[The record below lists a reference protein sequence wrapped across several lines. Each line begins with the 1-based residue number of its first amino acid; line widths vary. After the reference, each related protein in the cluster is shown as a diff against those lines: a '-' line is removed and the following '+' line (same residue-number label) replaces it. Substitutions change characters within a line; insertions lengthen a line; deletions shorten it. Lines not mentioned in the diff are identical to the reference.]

1 MLFDADKRFERSDF
15 KRSFSSFIKEINTAF
30 WSLHNYSYQTIKR
43 VEIICFFTLISDV

>member
-30 WSLHNYSYQTIKR
+30 WSLHNLLLPNDQAGRDYMFLYPD
-43 VEIICFFTLISDV
+43 L